1 LVPFALIGGLLA
13 LKMWH
18 ELPSATRK
26 YIDEV
31 EGKARL
37 ELVPD

>member
-1 LVPFALIGGLLA
+1 MPFALIGGGIA
-13 LKMWH
+13 LKIWH

-31 EGKARL
+31 EKRRTA
-37 ELVPD
+37 